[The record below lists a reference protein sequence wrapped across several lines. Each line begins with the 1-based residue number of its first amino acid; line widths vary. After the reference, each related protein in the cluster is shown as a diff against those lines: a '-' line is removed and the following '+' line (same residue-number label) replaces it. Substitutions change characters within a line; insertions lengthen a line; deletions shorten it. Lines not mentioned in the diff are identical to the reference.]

1 MDDLIFNGDIMVKKF
16 RTPEGK
22 AKEIV
27 LLRANQYG
35 SKLYCNNSGTA
46 YTDNNRPVFFGL
58 GNDGKKKTGDI
69 RTPDDVGFTPI
80 TITPEMVGKTVAVFT
95 AIDSK
100 KAGFTVKNNY
110 NINSREY
117 GQNKFFQIVIKYG
130 GIAGFAC
137 NAQQVDDIYNCFNAR
152 MMG

>member
-1 MDDLIFNGDIMVKKF
+1 MTKRI

-22 AKEIV
+22 AKENV

-35 SKLYCNNSGTA
+35 ARMFCNNTGVA

-58 GNDGKKKTGDI
+58 GNDGKKKKTDI
-69 RTPDDVGFTPI
+69 RSPDDVGWTPI

-100 KAGFTVKNNY
+100 KAGFVVKSNY
-110 NINSREY
+110 NENSREY
-117 GQNKFFQIVIKYG
+117 GQNKFFQLVIKAG

-137 NAQQVDDIYNCFNAR
+137 NAQQVDDIYNDFNAR
-152 MMG
+152 MMGK